1 MRRVICLMLLIRSNV
16 LWGQATTIPTIEIL
30 LYADA
35 KLSAG
40 VLLRAQS
47 QAAEM
52 FARAGVGT
60 RWIQCTRLSEGSPEC
75 RSPAAAHRL
84 VIQFAP
90 TKGSPAR
97 LRDVL
102 GSTVVTADTTGFNQR
117 ATVFWERIEGLANA
131 HRIDPALLLGA
142 AIGHEIGHLLL
153 QERGHT
159 ASGIMTADL
168 RGKELTALAQRRVR
182 FSKEQADVLRLNVM
196 RRVRKAATG
205 PLDPPKEPSVTNN

>member
-1 MRRVICLMLLIRSNV
+1 MLLINSVV
-16 LWGQATTIPTIEIL
+16 LSGQATARATTVPTIEIL

-35 KLSAG
+35 KLPAG
-40 VLLRAQS
+40 LLLRAQS

-60 RWIQCTRLSEGSPEC
+60 RWIQCARLSDASPEC

-102 GSTVVTADTTGFNQR
+102 GSTVVTADTTGSNQR

-142 AIGHEIGHLLL
+142 TIGHELGHLLL
-153 QERGHT
+153 QDRGHT
-159 ASGIMTADL
+159 GSGIMTADW
-168 RGKELTALAQRRVR
+168 RGKELTALAQHRVR

-196 RRVRKAATG
+196 RRLREAAVG
-205 PLDPPKEPSVTNN
+205 PGPHSRPEL